1 MPFLDNLEWLFFHKI
16 MVADA
21 AAPYFHHFFNFSDSH
36 PPPPSREL
44 IKIYSLPFKTT
55 GEGGGSKL
63 WLGSLRVVFQKLLKG
78 AQFQAIIVVL
88 SSIST
93 K

>member
-1 MPFLDNLEWLFFHKI
+1 

-36 PPPPSREL
+36 PPPLPPRGSQLKFTPSPLKRQ
-44 IKIYSLPFKTT
+44 
-55 GEGGGSKL
+55 GRGGSEL

>member
-1 MPFLDNLEWLFFHKI
+1 MLLHHTSTTFLIFQILT
-16 MVADA
+16 
-21 AAPYFHHFFNFSDSH
+21 
-36 PPPPSREL
+36 PSREL

-55 GEGGGSKL
+55 GEGGSEL

>member
-1 MPFLDNLEWLFFHKI
+1 

-36 PPPPSREL
+36 PPPSREL

-55 GEGGGSKL
+55 GEGGGPNY
-63 WLGSLRVVFQKLLKG
+63 G
-78 AQFQAIIVVL
+78 
-88 SSIST
+88 
-93 K
+93 

>member
-1 MPFLDNLEWLFFHKI
+1 

-36 PPPPSREL
+36 PPPPPRGSQLKFTPSPLKRQ
-44 IKIYSLPFKTT
+44 
-55 GEGGGSKL
+55 GRGGSEL

-78 AQFQAIIVVL
+78 TQFQAIIVVL

>member
-1 MPFLDNLEWLFFHKI
+1 MLLHHTSTTFLIFQILT
-16 MVADA
+16 
-21 AAPYFHHFFNFSDSH
+21 
-36 PPPPSREL
+36 PPLPPRGSQLKFTPSPLKRQ
-44 IKIYSLPFKTT
+44 
-55 GEGGGSKL
+55 GRGGSEL